1 MVTLEPFIM
10 GILDSSVSI
19 LVLLQVS
26 QKWLDLSGQIIG
38 MLGRIN
44 TQIPTTLIFENADL
58 VAIWTEIRYA
68 ISN

>member
-38 MLGRIN
+38 MLGWIN

-58 VAIWTEIRYA
+58 VAIWTEIRCA
-68 ISN
+68 TSN